1 MIVGSLGIFLVSS
14 IYATATDLF
23 DPHYMFTHIDG
34 RVIVT
39 KQSGEIF
46 THGELKELKAFAEQI
61 ADEITAIED
70 LIKAEMTE
78 RNTEEMTVDV
88 FKIRWTRMTS
98 SRFDSAS
105 FKKTHAALYAQYIK
119 QTESRRFSIA

>member
-1 MIVGSLGIFLVSS
+1 MSANELTSKV
-14 IYATATDLF
+14 
-23 DPHYMFTHIDG
+23 
-34 RVIVT
+34 R
-39 KQSGEIF
+39 
-46 THGELKELKAFAEQI
+46 ELKELKAFAEQI

-98 SRFDSAS
+98 SRFDTAA
-105 FKKTHAALYAQYIK
+105 FKKPCRPLRTVH
-119 QTESRRFSIA
+119 QTDREPPLLDRIRKAPYKPHRPK